1 MERTYAVRGRW
12 PFPLDML
19 RHDRARAAS
28 HADQVLI
35 DRMSGECSDAEFGT
49 HEVLTIWLTMES
61 GERSLVR
68 PGGRRLP
75 NAARWRSFGW
85 NVDGVPELEIGQ
97 SAAGQRASAS
107 PGRRMSGIGGA
118 TPAQAGRDAEIAR
131 LEQERARLRE
141 ELPRCYDTGCLG
153 GINARL
159 AELSTK
165 VGRLYL
171 ERDRELRP
179 EVYFGEEGRGRH
191 PLPPA
196 AVSSQVPD

>member
-1 MERTYAVRGRW
+1 MR
-12 PFPLDML
+12 
-19 RHDRARAAS
+19 RAAIRRP
-28 HADQVLI
+28 QLTRVEEL
-35 DRMSGECSDAEFGT
+35 RVT
-49 HEVLTIWLTMES
+49 WLREVPAP
-61 GERSLVR
+61 GSLAKGD
-68 PGGRRLP
+68 PLPDDRRLP

-141 ELPRCYDTGCLG
+141 ELPRCYDTGRLG

-179 EVYFGEEGRGRH
+179 EVNVGEEGRGRH